1 MKKRFFLLWML
12 TITSS
17 ILSQNIL
24 TENFD
29 NLSSLI
35 PNGWIINNSSE
46 PLGSSS
52 WGSPNNHFPPYNGG
66 NSSFIA
72 VNYQST
78 GNIGTISNWLITPT
92 VLLNNGDVISF
103 YTRTDHGIY
112 PDRLELRISTNG
124 DASILPTSSSSSLGD
139 FSILALTVN
148 PNLIASEYPTTWT
161 NYTYTMS
168 GLSQATNCKIAFRY
182 YVTNAGANAPNSD
195 FIGIDAVTISSSVL
209 SSPNFQS
216 NEVSLYPNP
225 STDLV
230 TINIDKTIQKV
241 ECFDLLG
248 RKTNINLL
256 QNKTI
261 SLSNLKNGHYILKIT
276 IDDNVITKSIVKN

>member
-1 MKKRFFLLWML
+1 MKKFIFLFGILA
-12 TITSS
+12 ITSS
-17 ILSQNIL
+17 ISAQNVL

-29 NLSSLI
+29 NLSWLI
-35 PNGWIINNSSE
+35 PNGWIIHNSSE

-72 VNYQST
+72 VNHQST

-92 VLLNNGDVISF
+92 VLLNNGDIISF

-124 DASILPTSSSSSLGD
+124 DATILPTSSSSSLGD
-139 FSILALTVN
+139 FSTLVLTVN

-161 NYTYTMS
+161 NYSYTIS
-168 GLSQATNCKIAFRY
+168 GLSQATNCKVAFRY

-195 FIGIDAVTISSSVL
+195 FIGIDAVTISSSTL
-209 SSPNFQS
+209 SNPNFQPD
-216 NEVSLYPNP
+216 EVSLYPNP

-230 TINIDKTIQKV
+230 TINTDKDIKKI

-248 RKTNINLL
+248 RKTNIPLH

-261 SLSNLKNGHYILKIT
+261 SLSNLKKGHYILKIT
-276 IDDNVITKSIVKN
+276 IDDNAITKSIVKN